1 MTELTSKERIIRLL
15 RKEPIDTM
23 PFFSGMGMVVMPGIK
38 KAGVNFSSVHTD
50 PERMAMSAIWSA
62 RLMGF
67 DCVVIPYD
75 MTMESEAMG
84 NRISLYEDSEDII
97 YPTIPEKIW
106 SSIDEVTIPE
116 NIEEMGRLPIIP
128 RAIEIIKNEAPDL
141 PIGCWQLGPFTQAGQ
156 ILELDLV
163 LKSVYKEKEKVALLL
178 DKLAEMIIK
187 IGKFLQAAGCDYIA
201 LREPGVAADLLNPR
215 IFKQLIK
222 PRITK
227 ILNAWQSPK
236 LLHICGKT
244 GPLLADMAECGAD
257 GLTVDI
263 KCDVAKG
270 REILGADVLFM
281 GNLDTYKMTCVPE
294 TSKETVIEHIKSMI
308 DAGIDAV
315 MPGCDLWPDIKE
327 ENLLACVETTH
338 AYGTKPSPA
347 VGRLGRT

>member
-1 MTELTSKERIIRLL
+1 MSELTPKERVLRLL

-23 PFFSGMGMVVMPGIK
+23 PFFSGMGMVVMPGIEK
-38 KAGVNFSSVHTD
+38 SGYNFASVHTD
-50 PERMAMSAIWSA
+50 AERMAMSAIWSA

-84 NRISLYEDSEDII
+84 NKISLYADSEDVL

-106 SSIDEVTIPE
+106 STMEEVVIPE
-116 NIEEMGRLPIIP
+116 NIEELGRLPIIAK
-128 RAIEIIKNEAPDL
+128 AIEIIKNEAPDL

-156 ILELDLV
+156 ILELDMV
-163 LKSVYKEKEKVALLL
+163 LKGVFKQKEQTEAVL
-178 DKLAEMIIK
+178 DKLTAMIIK
-187 IGKFLQAAGCDYIA
+187 LGQWLQDAGCDYIT

-215 IFKQLIK
+215 TFKQIIK
-222 PRITK
+222 PRLTK
-227 ILNAWQSPK
+227 ILHAWQSPK

-244 GPLLADMAECGAD
+244 EPLLADMAECGAD

-270 REILGADVLFM
+270 REILGPDVLFM
-281 GNLDTYKMTCVPE
+281 GNLDSYKMTADAE
-294 TSKETVIEHIKSMI
+294 TPREEAVDHIKLMI

-315 MPGCDLWPDIKE
+315 MPGCDLWPPVIETNMKAVVD
-327 ENLLACVETTH
+327 TTH
-338 AYGTKPSPA
+338 EYGRKASPA
-347 VGRLGRT
+347 VGRLP